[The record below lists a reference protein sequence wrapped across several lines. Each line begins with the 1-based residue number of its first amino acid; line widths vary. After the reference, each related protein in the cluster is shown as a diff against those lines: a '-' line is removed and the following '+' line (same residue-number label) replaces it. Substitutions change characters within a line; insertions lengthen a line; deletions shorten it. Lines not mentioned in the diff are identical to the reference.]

1 MSGREERLA
10 KNEATSREINEGIED
25 AHAETAPT
33 RQIRMVCEC
42 GMDPCERL
50 VAITVSEYEQ
60 VRGDPTHFVIVQDH
74 LIDDIER
81 LVYET
86 DRFAVVA
93 KREGTPE
100 QVAVAEDPRS

>member
-1 MSGREERLA
+1 MSTREERLA
-10 KNEATSREINEGIED
+10 KNEATSRQINEGIED
-25 AHAETAPT
+25 AHAGTSST

-50 VAITVSEYEQ
+50 MAITLSEYEQ
-60 VRGDPTHFVIVQDH
+60 VRGEPTQFVIVRDH

-86 DRFAVVA
+86 DRFVVVA
-93 KREGTPE
+93 KREGTPAE
-100 QVAVAEDPRS
+100 VAVAEDPRS